1 MVTVVICIE
10 KMTGSPA
17 ISAKLALAGKR
28 FLFNNVQRS
37 RHVRGD
43 GVD

>member
-1 MVTVVICIE
+1 MST
-10 KMTGSPA
+10 
-17 ISAKLALAGKR
+17 KLSLAGKR

-37 RHVRGD
+37 RYVRGD